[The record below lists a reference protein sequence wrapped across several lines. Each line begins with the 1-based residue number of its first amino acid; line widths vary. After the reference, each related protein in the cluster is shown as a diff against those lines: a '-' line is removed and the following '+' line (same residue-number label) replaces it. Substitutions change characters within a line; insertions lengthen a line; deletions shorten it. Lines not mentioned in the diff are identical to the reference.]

1 MSAFIRAR
9 AVATWRHGSLWRFH
23 VAVSLMLLALAGC
36 TAPRAS
42 TTGISDPSDAEAATP
57 GTAYRGVLRNYQ
69 SRRPATPADW
79 RSTNDAVVPN
89 KDSK

>member
-9 AVATWRHGSLWRFH
+9 VADSRRHVSLWQLH
-23 VAVSLMLLALAGC
+23 IVVSLMLLALAGC
-36 TAPRAS
+36 AAPQAS
-42 TTGISDPSDAEAATP
+42 SRISDPSNAEAAAP

-79 RSTNDAVVPN
+79 RSTNDAVAPN

>member
-1 MSAFIRAR
+1 MSAFIRAHAAASR
-9 AVATWRHGSLWRFH
+9 RPGSLWQFRIVFP
-23 VAVSLMLLALAGC
+23 LTLLALAGC
-36 TAPRAS
+36 AAPQAS

-79 RSTNDAVVPN
+79 RSTNDAVAPN